1 MKIKL
6 LVMGAC
12 ISLVSGCGVFKGAGK
27 AKEQPPLGAVTPT
40 TQPPWGGN
48 PKPSTKSGAQSAV
61 AKASRGKVAHVD
73 VALGFV
79 VIDFTFSA
87 LPAAGLR
94 FGVFRNGLRIGEIT
108 TTKMIDE
115 AFQVADINKGD
126 IRMGDDV
133 RLD

>member
-1 MKIKL
+1 MKIRI
-6 LVMGAC
+6 VIAVSC
-12 ISLVSGCGVFKGAGK
+12 VSLMPGCGMFKGDGK
-27 AKEQPPLGAVTPT
+27 AKVQPPSNTGATA

-48 PKPSTKSGAQSAV
+48 PNPPTKSGAQPAV

-73 VALGFV
+73 AALGFV

-87 LPAAGLR
+87 LPAASLR

>member
-1 MKIKL
+1 M
-6 LVMGAC
+6 
-12 ISLVSGCGVFKGAGK
+12 
-27 AKEQPPLGAVTPT
+27 QHPTQT

-48 PKPSTKSGAQSAV
+48 TKPSTKSGAQSAV

>member
-1 MKIKL
+1 MFRYRDRNIQIAIL
-6 LVMGAC
+6 RRAWDL
-12 ISLVSGCGVFKGAGK
+12 
-27 AKEQPPLGAVTPT
+27 EQV
-40 TQPPWGGN
+40 
-48 PKPSTKSGAQSAV
+48 V
-61 AKASRGKVAHVD
+61 ARCFYWKTC
-73 VALGFV
+73 L
-79 VIDFTFSA
+79 
-87 LPAAGLR
+87 AAGLR